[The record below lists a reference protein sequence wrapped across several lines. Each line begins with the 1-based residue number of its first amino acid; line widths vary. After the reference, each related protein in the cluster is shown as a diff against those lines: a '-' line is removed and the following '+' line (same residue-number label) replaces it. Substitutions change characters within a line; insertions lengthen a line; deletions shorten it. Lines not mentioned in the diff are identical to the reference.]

1 MLGKGLS
8 EAGGATHRPVG
19 DRFPAR
25 IGGDVAVKDIVVLS
39 AARTPMGVKQCDP
52 ESVLAPARC
61 RGAGIRLG
69 DGAATAV
76 LMENPA

>member
-39 AARTPMGVKQCDP
+39 AARTSIGVVHGDP
-52 ESVLAPARC
+52 KSLVATDRC
-61 RGAGIRLG
+61 TDTAVRLG
-69 DGAATAV
+69 GGAATAL
-76 LMENPA
+76 LMESSA